1 VTRDEPQYAL
11 PRHALRVSRFDFMKK
26 YLSNLVYVLS
36 NILFTVV
43 TFSWSNRVLGV
54 DVIGKAQTVL
64 TLAQYFVL
72 IAAIGIPIYGVVE
85 VAKVAKDKIKLSKLF
100 SELVVINFI
109 TTAFM
114 LVVYLAVIFLVKQY
128 HHDLRLFLIGGGLVF
143 ISFTTIEWYY
153 TGSEQFRF
161 LAFRTLVIRSISLI
175 ALIALVRTQNDL
187 VAYLSINVL
196 TIVATNIWYL
206 FNLRGKVN
214 ILFKDLDLRR
224 HIPALLILWTTTM
237 TVCIYTFG
245 DVLLV
250 GFLAGDHTVG
260 LYTAAIKLN
269 KMVIPIIISLATV
282 LIPGISRSIAG
293 QDKLSLEK
301 MMDSSFAFICLLGI
315 PVSAGLLVFAP
326 EFLMVFTGPKFG
338 DAKTAM
344 QITAGLAFVIGLG
357 NIFGLQLL
365 IPGGFRK
372 QYLIATLVGVGLS
385 LVLNT
390 LLIGPY
396 GQNGAAVAM
405 MAAETGVAGVSFYYI
420 RKRIPI
426 KFNWTLVVQAI
437 GICLLFLP
445 VAWLVRSW
453 DTKPLIRLL
462 VAVTSCAGL
471 YFAILIF
478 VLRER
483 HLLELIQRKWR

>member
-1 VTRDEPQYAL
+1 
-11 PRHALRVSRFDFMKK
+11 MKQ

-43 TFSWSNRVLGV
+43 TFSWSTKVLGK
-54 DVIGKAQTVL
+54 DLIGQAQTVL
-64 TLAQYFVL
+64 TMAQYFVL

-85 VAKVAKDKIKLSKLF
+85 VAKVARDKIKLSKLF

-114 LVVYLAVIFLVKQY
+114 LLVYLAVITLVGEFQQEY
-128 HHDLRLFLIGGGLVF
+128 TLYLIGGGLVF

-153 TGSEQFRF
+153 IGTEQFRF

-175 ALIALVRTQNDL
+175 ALIALVRTKDDL
-187 VAYLSINVL
+187 VIYLLINVL
-196 TIVATNIWYL
+196 TIFATNIWYL

-214 ILFKDLDLRR
+214 IWFKDLDLRR
-224 HIPALLILWTTTM
+224 HLPALLLLSTSTM
-237 TVCIYTFG
+237 TVCVYTFG
-245 DVLLV
+245 DVILV
-250 GFLAGDHTVG
+250 KFLADYDTVG
-260 LYTAAIKLN
+260 LYSTAIKLN

-282 LIPGISRSIAG
+282 LLPGISRSIAG
-293 QDKLSLEK
+293 QDQLSLGK
-301 MMDSSFAFICLLGI
+301 MMDSSFAFISLLGI
-315 PVSAGLLVFAP
+315 PVSAGLYVFAP
-326 EFLMVFTGPKFG
+326 EMLHVFTSTDFV
-338 DAKTAM
+338 DAIPAM
-344 QITAGLAFVIGLG
+344 RITAGLAFVIGLG

-372 QYLIATLVGVGLS
+372 QYLIATIFGAGIS
-385 LVLNT
+385 LVLNI
-390 LLIGPY
+390 LLIGPLHET
-396 GQNGAAVAM
+396 GAAIAM
-405 MAAETGVAGVSFYYI
+405 MAAETGVTLVCFYYI

-426 KFNWTLVVQAI
+426 NFNWKLVVQAI

-453 DTKPLIRLL
+453 DVTPLIRLL
-462 VAVTSCAGL
+462 VAVASCAGL
-471 YFAILIF
+471 YFAVLIF

-483 HLLELIQRKWR
+483 HILELLQRKWR